1 MLSLNTDLLNEL
13 AAFMTAFAALFA
25 MWAVG
30 HQDWR
35 TETDAWARRVCLG
48 VLAAVAMTHALS
60 PDKLPEVAQQFVL
73 CALLIIIAIGSSPRT
88 DRPWESY
95 PKIGAGKN

>member
-1 MLSLNTDLLNEL
+1 MPPDSWASMIDLLNEL
-13 AAFMTAFAALFA
+13 SSFATAFAALVA

-35 TETDAWARRVCLG
+35 RRGDMIARRIILSI
-48 VLAAVAMTHALS
+48 LACVSMTHALS

-73 CALLIIIAIGSSPRT
+73 AALLIAIAVGSKPREQRQT
-88 DRPWESY
+88 
-95 PKIGAGKN
+95 